1 MKKLF
6 IVALGAIML
15 GATAYGQPLT
25 VDKDE
30 FLALQQEIV
39 DNAVIVQ
46 RKGPEW
52 AAQYA
57 KVQRLQMLLNQAQTI
72 STEQET
78 EINAIVAQQRFLQQK
93 AMKMLQNLSTTMT
106 PEEFAKFQQTHV
118 MPVAMQ
124 MEINKG
130 LAIEF
135 VEELMEQNSTFQ
147 EFPELLTVDGH
158 ISVSKYEAKILND
171 YIQENELD
179 K

>member
-1 MKKLF
+1 M
-6 IVALGAIML
+6 VALGTVML
-15 GATAYGQPLT
+15 GATSFAQLP
-25 VDKDE
+25 VADKDE
-30 FLALQQEIV
+30 FLSLQQEIV
-39 DNAVIVQ
+39 NNANIVQ

-57 KVQRLQMLLNQAQTI
+57 KVQRLQMLLDRESNL

-78 EINAIVAQQRFLQQK
+78 EINAIVAQQRYLQQK
-93 AMKMLQNLSTTMT
+93 ALKMLQNLSTTMT
-106 PEEFAKFQQTHV
+106 PEEFNEFQQTHV

-124 MEINKG
+124 MELNKG

-135 VEELMEQNSTFQ
+135 VEELMKQNTTFQ